1 MGVKRFRVA
10 VLCPRT
16 TPGGQTS
23 RASVRGR
30 SAERIALVDSW
41 QFSQADKAKASDFVV
56 DNGGDEDA
64 LRAHGAE
71 ASAPCGRARGGA
83 ERRSSGGMGTSVGL
97 PRIQGHAAI
106 LLEEAM
112 ITVYGGGSW
121 GTALA
126 HVLASAGREVSLLLR
141 DEAVAAAVNERHEN
155 PRYLPGLPLA
165 PSLRAVTDSSVL
177 GASDVWVLAVPC
189 QNQRGAL
196 EAARTLLRPETV
208 IVNAAKGIE
217 LDTLKPLSVVTR
229 EALGG
234 TEEDVRC
241 RYAMLS
247 GPSFAREV
255 VENKPSAVV
264 LGCAEETLGARL
276 RAMFAT
282 PWFRCYSSPD
292 VRGVELGGAVKNVI
306 AIAAGV
312 CDGLRFGDNA
322 RAALVT
328 RGLAE
333 ITRLGVA
340 MGARA
345 STFMGLS
352 GLGDLDAY
360 LHRRSFPQ
368 PAGGTAS
375 RRGGKAR

>member
-1 MGVKRFRVA
+1 
-10 VLCPRT
+10 
-16 TPGGQTS
+16 
-23 RASVRGR
+23 
-30 SAERIALVDSW
+30 
-41 QFSQADKAKASDFVV
+41 
-56 DNGGDEDA
+56 
-64 LRAHGAE
+64 
-71 ASAPCGRARGGA
+71 
-83 ERRSSGGMGTSVGL
+83 
-97 PRIQGHAAI
+97 
-106 LLEEAM
+106 M

-165 PSLRAVTDSSVL
+165 PSLRAVTDSPVL
-177 GASDVWVLAVPC
+177 GAREVWVLAVPC

-352 GLGDLDAY
+352 GLGDLMLTCTGDLSRNRQVGLRLGEGERLDDIAADMHMVAEGVKTTRAVDG
-360 LHRRSFPQ
+360 LARKLNVEMPITSVMNALLDGRLAPQQAVELLMRRSLKEES
-368 PAGGTAS
+368 A
-375 RRGGKAR
+375 

>member
-1 MGVKRFRVA
+1 MRV
-10 VLCPRT
+10 R
-16 TPGGQTS
+16 
-23 RASVRGR
+23 
-30 SAERIALVDSW
+30 
-41 QFSQADKAKASDFVV
+41 DKAA
-56 DNGGDEDA
+56 G
-64 LRAHGAE
+64 
-71 ASAPCGRARGGA
+71 
-83 ERRSSGGMGTSVGL
+83 ER
-97 PRIQGHAAI
+97 
-106 LLEEAM
+106 M

-126 HVLASAGREVSLLLR
+126 HVLASAGRDVALLLR
-141 DEAVAAAVNERHEN
+141 DEAVAEAVNERHEN
-155 PRYLPGLPLA
+155 PRYLAGLPLA
-165 PSLRAVTDSSVL
+165 SSLGAVTDLSVL
-177 GASDVWVLAVPC
+177 GESEVWVLAVPC
-189 QNQRGAL
+189 QHQRAVL
-196 EAARTLLRPETV
+196 EAAREFLRPDTV
-208 IVNAAKGIE
+208 LVNAAKGIE
-217 LDTLKPLSVVTR
+217 LTTLKPLSVVAR
-229 EALGG
+229 EALRG
-234 TEEDVRC
+234 TEEDVRR

-264 LGCAEETLGARL
+264 LGCAEEELGARL

-312 CDGLRFGDNA
+312 SDGLEFGYNA

-352 GLGDLDAY
+352 GLGDLMLTCTGDLSRNRQVGLRLGRGERLEAIVADMHMVAEGVKTTRAVYGLAQKLDVEMPITAAMDA
-360 LHRRSFPQ
+360 LLDGRLAPQQTVELLMRRALKEESV
-368 PAGGTAS
+368 
-375 RRGGKAR
+375 

>member
-1 MGVKRFRVA
+1 
-10 VLCPRT
+10 
-16 TPGGQTS
+16 
-23 RASVRGR
+23 
-30 SAERIALVDSW
+30 
-41 QFSQADKAKASDFVV
+41 
-56 DNGGDEDA
+56 
-64 LRAHGAE
+64 
-71 ASAPCGRARGGA
+71 
-83 ERRSSGGMGTSVGL
+83 MGTGVGL
-97 PRIQGHAAI
+97 PGIGPCRDIA
-106 LLEEAM
+106 
-112 ITVYGGGSW
+112 GGSHDH
-121 GTALA
+121 GVRRRKLGDGAG

-141 DEAVAAAVNERHEN
+141 DEAVAAAVNERHED

-264 LGCAEETLGARL
+264 LGCAEETLARGCAPCS
-276 RAMFAT
+276 RRRGSAAIPARMCAAWNWAEQSRT
-282 PWFRCYSSPD
+282 SSP
-292 VRGVELGGAVKNVI
+292 
-306 AIAAGV
+306 
-312 CDGLRFGDNA
+312 
-322 RAALVT
+322 
-328 RGLAE
+328 
-333 ITRLGVA
+333 
-340 MGARA
+340 
-345 STFMGLS
+345 
-352 GLGDLDAY
+352 
-360 LHRRSFPQ
+360 
-368 PAGGTAS
+368 
-375 RRGGKAR
+375 

>member
-1 MGVKRFRVA
+1 
-10 VLCPRT
+10 
-16 TPGGQTS
+16 
-23 RASVRGR
+23 
-30 SAERIALVDSW
+30 
-41 QFSQADKAKASDFVV
+41 
-56 DNGGDEDA
+56 
-64 LRAHGAE
+64 
-71 ASAPCGRARGGA
+71 
-83 ERRSSGGMGTSVGL
+83 
-97 PRIQGHAAI
+97 
-106 LLEEAM
+106 M

-312 CDGLRFGDNA
+312 CDGLRFG
-322 RAALVT
+322 
-328 RGLAE
+328 
-333 ITRLGVA
+333 
-340 MGARA
+340 
-345 STFMGLS
+345 
-352 GLGDLDAY
+352 
-360 LHRRSFPQ
+360 RRSPASAWPWERGRPRSWGFPVWAILCL
-368 PAGGTAS
+368 PAPAIFPATGRWDCVSA
-375 RRGGKAR
+375 RGKGSMISQRTCTWWPKGSKPHGRWTGWPVS

>member
-1 MGVKRFRVA
+1 
-10 VLCPRT
+10 
-16 TPGGQTS
+16 
-23 RASVRGR
+23 
-30 SAERIALVDSW
+30 
-41 QFSQADKAKASDFVV
+41 
-56 DNGGDEDA
+56 
-64 LRAHGAE
+64 
-71 ASAPCGRARGGA
+71 
-83 ERRSSGGMGTSVGL
+83 
-97 PRIQGHAAI
+97 
-106 LLEEAM
+106 M

-234 TEEDVRC
+234 MEEDVRC

-333 ITRLGVA
+333 ITRLEIG
-340 MGARA
+340 RA
-345 STFMGLS
+345 
-352 GLGDLDAY
+352 
-360 LHRRSFPQ
+360 HV
-368 PAGGTAS
+368 
-375 RRGGKAR
+375 